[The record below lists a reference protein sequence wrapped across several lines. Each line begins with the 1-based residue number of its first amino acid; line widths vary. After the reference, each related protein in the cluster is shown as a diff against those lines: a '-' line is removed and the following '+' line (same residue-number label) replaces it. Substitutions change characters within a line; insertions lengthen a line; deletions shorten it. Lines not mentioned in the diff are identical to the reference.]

1 MTYDNLIYNKLQ
13 LMKRPRLAAQS
24 RAHLDERLK
33 DFGPIA
39 RYTPPVKGWIKAIRE
54 ALGMT
59 ADQLARRLAI
69 KQSAVIQLEQSEAKG
84 SIELATLRRVAD
96 ALGCTLAY
104 AFVPKKSLEET
115 VRARARNFLRRRRA
129 PVEHSMLLE
138 DQKVQGKAEE
148 EHLDEL
154 LRVTSPSKF
163 WE

>member
-1 MTYDNLIYNKLQ
+1 
-13 LMKRPRLAAQS
+13 MKKAQSAAQS

-33 DFGPIA
+33 DFGPVA
-39 RYTPPVKGWIKAIRE
+39 RYSPPVKGWIRAIRE

-59 ADQLARRLAI
+59 AEQLAHRL
-69 KQSAVIQLEQSEAKG
+69 KVTQPSVVQLEQSEIKG

-96 ALGCTLAY
+96 ALDCTLVY

-115 VRARARNFLRRRRA
+115 VRTRARNFIRRRRA

-148 EHLDEL
+148 ARLDEVI
-154 LRVTSPSKF
+154 REMSPSRF

>member
-1 MTYDNLIYNKLQ
+1 
-13 LMKRPRLAAQS
+13 MKRPRLATQA

-33 DFGPIA
+33 DFGPIS
-39 RYTPPVKGWIKAIRE
+39 RYTPPIKGWIKAIRE

-59 ADQLARRLAI
+59 TEQLARRLGM
-69 KQSAVIQLEQSEAKG
+69 KQPTLYELEKSEAKG

-96 ALGCTLAY
+96 ALDCTLVY

-138 DQKVQGKAEE
+138 DQQVQGKAEE
-148 EHLDEL
+148 ERIDEV
-154 LRVTSPSKF
+154 LRETSPSKF

>member
-1 MTYDNLIYNKLQ
+1 
-13 LMKRPRLAAQS
+13 MKKPRLASQS

-33 DFGPIA
+33 DFGQVS

-59 ADQLARRLAI
+59 AEQLARRLKV
-69 KQSAVIQLEQSEAKG
+69 KQPAVIQMEQSEAKG
-84 SIELATLRRVAD
+84 SIELATLRRVAE
-96 ALGCTLAY
+96 ALDCTLVY

-115 VRARARNFLRRRRA
+115 VRARARNFIRRRRA
-129 PVEHSMLLE
+129 PVEHSMVLE

-148 EHLDEL
+148 DRVGEV
-154 LRVTSPSKF
+154 LRDTSPSKF